1 MDAKEIQAGLAVIG
15 LTLVAFN
22 LVLLLM
28 LRSDIERINR
38 RIDSLRKSVDRTNE
52 WLTDKT
58 RIYR

>member
-15 LTLVAFN
+15 LTLVALN

-28 LRSDIERINR
+28 IRSDIERINK

>member
-1 MDAKEIQAGLAVIG
+1 VDAKEIQAGLAVIG
-15 LTLVAFN
+15 LTLVALN

-28 LRSDIERINR
+28 IRSDIERINK